1 MKSGGTLR
9 SDIDQAIN
17 HLKEADKVIAGLID
31 QFGECHL
38 VRRRNSFE
46 ALVRIVIGQQLS
58 GSAAAA
64 IFGRV
69 KTLAPARVLTPE
81 LLLDTSVSKL
91 RNLGVSEFKSSTI
104 HRLANAVQSR
114 EINFRKLTSLPD
126 ENVIESLTQFKGFGP
141 WSARMYLMFVLHR
154 PDVFPVEDAGIL
166 GAIRRL
172 YRVGARSKRLHVVGD
187 RWRPYRSVA
196 CWYLWRYVDSNRN

>member
-1 MKSGGTLR
+1 MNSGGTLR
-9 SDIDQAIN
+9 SDIDLAIN
-17 HLKEADKVIAGLID
+17 HLKGVDGVIADLIV
-31 QFGECHL
+31 QFGKCQL

-69 KTLAPARVLTPE
+69 KTLAPARTLTPE
-81 LLLDTSVSKL
+81 LLLDTGVPDL
-91 RNLGVSEFKSSTI
+91 RNLGVSEFKASTI

-114 EINFRKLTSLPD
+114 EIDFRKLSSLPD

-141 WSARMYLMFVLHR
+141 WSARMYLIFVLHR
-154 PDVFPVEDAGIL
+154 PDIFPTEDAGIL
-166 GAIRRL
+166 GAIRKL
-172 YRVGARSKRLHVVGD
+172 YRIDSRSKRIHVVGD

-196 CWYLWRYVDSNRN
+196 CWYLWKYVDSNRN

>member
-1 MKSGGTLR
+1 MNGGGTLR
-9 SDIDQAIN
+9 NDIDQAVN
-17 HLKEADKVIAGLID
+17 HLKGADEIIATLIE

-38 VRRRNSFE
+38 VRRRNSLE

-69 KTLAPARVLTPE
+69 KTLASARALTPE
-81 LLLDTSVSKL
+81 LLLDTSVSQL
-91 RNLGVSEFKSSTI
+91 RNLGVSEFKASTI
-104 HRLANAVQSR
+104 HRLANAVRAR
-114 EINFRKLTSLPD
+114 EINFRKLSLLSD

-166 GAIRRL
+166 GAIRKL
-172 YRVGARSKRLHVVGD
+172 YRIDSRSKRLHVVGD